1 MSELKQK
8 RTVYVEPCYR
18 VVERGALRGVA
29 KTKDEAIAIANKFI
43 ESRKRIDSA
52 FNPVEVSDG

>member
-1 MSELKQK
+1 MSELKNK

-29 KTKDEAIAIANKFI
+29 KTKDEAIAIANKFV
-43 ESRKRIDSA
+43 ESRKRIASE
-52 FNPVEVSDG
+52 FNPVEVVDG